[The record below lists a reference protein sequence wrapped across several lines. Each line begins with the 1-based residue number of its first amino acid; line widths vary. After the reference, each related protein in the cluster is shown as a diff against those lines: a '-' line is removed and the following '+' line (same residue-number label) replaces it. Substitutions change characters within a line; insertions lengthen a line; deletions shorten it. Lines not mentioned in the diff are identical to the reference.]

1 MRSPTLTA
9 LFNPLGIATLAMS
22 LAAGLCAAWW
32 LFPLGL
38 VVWGIM
44 VYGLATD
51 PALRR
56 LQMMQSRASVAQRFQ
71 APFDRIER
79 TQTSVDNTI
88 SDSHRRVQPML
99 EPLRDEIATLVE
111 RTYQL
116 CSRMTVMENYRS
128 VQSYQGTQQ
137 AEILRLD
144 TQLAEATDTI
154 VKREYEESRKAV
166 QKRIDALHAIGVQS
180 DRIEAQLSSM
190 AAALSGVQAELVR
203 LHALGPELASQLI
216 PAQLRTVRELSTQLN
231 QFEQEVARLSL

>member
-38 VVWGIM
+38 IVWGVM

-51 PALRR
+51 PTLRR

-144 TQLAEATDTI
+144 TQLAEATDPI

-180 DRIEAQLSSM
+180 DRIEAQ
-190 AAALSGVQAELVR
+190 
-203 LHALGPELASQLI
+203 
-216 PAQLRTVRELSTQLN
+216 
-231 QFEQEVARLSL
+231 